1 VFGYSCFVYK
11 CCCGAFL
18 NKEDWTVSFKYAFKM
33 AYSGACM
40 VMLVDVH
47 AHLDHEL
54 FRPDLDQVIARARE
68 AGVKAIIANG
78 VDPETNRIVLELSK
92 RHDIVKP
99 ALGIYP
105 PDALQEE
112 VASGGYP
119 LKMLPYDVDAEL
131 EKIEKAK
138 PIALGEVGLDYKNC
152 KDVEMQKGLFQK
164 FISLSEKMD
173 IPLIVHS
180 RKAEQDVIDML
191 EASNAKKVVLHCFS
205 GKKSLIKRAA
215 DKGWSFSIPTNVVKS
230 EHFQELVKNV
240 HISQLLT
247 ETDCP
252 YLSPFAG
259 QRNEP
264 AFVIESVKRIAEIKG
279 ITLDD
284 ASNVIFMNYQNLFL
298 K

>member
-1 VFGYSCFVYK
+1 
-11 CCCGAFL
+11 
-18 NKEDWTVSFKYAFKM
+18 
-33 AYSGACM
+33 M
-40 VMLVDVH
+40 VLLVDVH
-47 AHLDHEL
+47 AHLDHEM
-54 FRPDLDQVIARARE
+54 FAKDRDEVIERAKA
-68 AGVKAIIANG
+68 AGVKIIIANG
-78 VDPETNRIVLELSK
+78 VDPETNGYVLLFAK
-92 RHDIVKP
+92 KYDIVKP

-112 VASGGYP
+112 VNCGGYP

-131 EKIEKAK
+131 DKIEKAE

-152 KDVEMQKGLFQK
+152 KDKEMQKQLFQK
-164 FISLSEKMD
+164 FIDLSKKLD

-180 RKAEQDVIDML
+180 RKAESDVIDML
-191 EASNAKKVVLHCFS
+191 EASDAKKVVLHCFS

-230 EHFQELVKNV
+230 EHFQQMIKQV

-252 YLSPFAG
+252 YLSPFPG

-264 AFVIESVKRIAEIKG
+264 AFVIESLKKIAEIKG
-279 ITLDD
+279 TTIEDT
-284 ASNVIFMNYQNLFL
+284 ASNIFMNYQKLFL